1 LAIETLRRLKQ
12 LRSLTFT
19 MTDFLPLEHLVAACH
34 WIGAKGWAPATGGN
48 MSVRQDAEYCLLSA
62 SGKDKGSLTRDD
74 FIQVEIATN
83 SVPSGRK
90 PSAETGLH
98 TLIYRLFP
106 QAGAVLHTHTVNS
119 TVLSRVEKGSALL
132 LSGYEM
138 QKTLTGQDTHLNTV
152 AIPLF
157 DNDQDIEALAR
168 RIEAFAADT
177 PLRYGFLLRG
187 HGLTCW
193 GKDVNE
199 ARRHLEGLE
208 FLFECELQRRLLETQ

>member
-1 LAIETLRRLKQ
+1 MSEH
-12 LRSLTFT
+12 S
-19 MTDFLPLEHLVAACH
+19 PLDQLVAACH

-48 MSVRQDAEYCLLSA
+48 MSVREDARFCLLSE

-83 SVPSGRK
+83 RAPSGRK

-106 QAGAVLHTHTVNS
+106 EAGAVLHTHTVNA
-119 TVLSRVEKGSALL
+119 TVLSRAEKGSALRL
-132 LSGYEM
+132 AGYEM
-138 QKTLTGQDTHLNTV
+138 QKSLAGQRSHLDAV

-157 DNDQDIEALAR
+157 DNDQDIDALAR
-168 RIEAFAADT
+168 RIEAYAAET
-177 PLRYGFLLRG
+177 PFRYGFLLRG

-193 GKDVNE
+193 GQDVNE

-208 FLFECELQRRLLETQ
+208 FLFECERQRRLLEAQ

>member
-1 LAIETLRRLKQ
+1 
-12 LRSLTFT
+12 

-62 SGKDKGSLTRDD
+62 SGKDKGNLTRED
-74 FIQVEIATN
+74 FIQVEIASN
-83 SVPSGRK
+83 LVPSGRK

-138 QKTLTGQDTHLNTV
+138 QKTLAGQDTHLNTV
-152 AIPLF
+152 SIPLF
-157 DNDQDIEALAR
+157 DNDQDIDALAQ

-177 PLRYGFLLRG
+177 PLQYGFLLRG

-208 FLFECELQRRLLETQ
+208 FLFECELHRRLLEAK

>member
-1 LAIETLRRLKQ
+1 
-12 LRSLTFT
+12 

-48 MSVRQDAEYCLLSA
+48 MSVRQDSEYCLLSA

-83 SVPSGRK
+83 AAPAGRT

-98 TLIYRLFP
+98 TLIYRLYP
-106 QAGAVLHTHTVNS
+106 QAGAVLHTHTINA
-119 TVLSRVEKGSALL
+119 TVFSRVERGAALL

-138 QKTLTGQDTHLNTV
+138 QKTLAGQHTHLNSV

-157 DNDQDIEALAR
+157 DNDQDIDALAQ
-168 RIEAFAADT
+168 RIEAFARET
-177 PLRYGFLLRG
+177 PLQYGFLLRG

-208 FLFECELQRRLLETQ
+208 FLFACELQRRLLEAK